1 MQVFQ
6 EKEKMYTEFRETA
19 FELKNYLEM
28 PLLFELSH
36 SKYSSIIFNKK
47 SFLKPILSGTINGLP
62 QK

>member
-1 MQVFQ
+1 
-6 EKEKMYTEFRETA
+6 MYTEFRETA